1 MGIRPAHFNRL
12 VLMECTVWE
21 RETSGKKKWSV
32 RERQS
37 GTKEECG
44 VYLGCSVLWRRLF
57 TCSQGTKLGT
67 IDVFQFLFQTHA
79 LVHLQAHTL
88 FDSHSYKRAHTHI
101 YIVIHAH
108 KCASTQPS
116 SPLRSYHVHFS
127 TLTLAHMLSE
137 RLLYSQQTPKQ
148 FLVCVSTTLQETWP
162 RITYQ
167 RSNLM

>member
-1 MGIRPAHFNRL
+1 MY
-12 VLMECTVWE
+12 V
-21 RETSGKKKWSV
+21 
-32 RERQS
+32 
-37 GTKEECG
+37 
-44 VYLGCSVLWRRLF
+44 GCSVLWRRLF

-88 FDSHSYKRAHTHI
+88 FDSHSYKRAHTRTYI

-148 FLVCVSTTLQETWP
+148 NHTVLGLCFHHIAGNVTKDHITKVEPYVNLINQFQNFMYKNHHQCQACQQTL
-162 RITYQ
+162 
-167 RSNLM
+167 L